1 MKILYFITL
10 FTIYSFFSSAE
21 IINNVVVNNN
31 KRITKETVV
40 TLGNIQVGTNYD
52 KSDVD
57 QILKNLYDT
66 NFFSDIR
73 ISVENSTLTIFL
85 EENKIIQTIVLNGI
99 KAERIKESIL
109 EGMRLKNRSP
119 FVEFKVKIKCF
130 IHDYKCKT

>member
-31 KRITKETVV
+31 KRITKETVI

-85 EENKIIQTIVLNGI
+85 EENKIIQT
-99 KAERIKESIL
+99 
-109 EGMRLKNRSP
+109 
-119 FVEFKVKIKCF
+119 KINEKGYQNK
-130 IHDYKCKT
+130 IR